1 MAKHDW
7 ATLKAEYLKGSM
19 SLRELAAQKG
29 ISPGT
34 MTARASRD
42 GWEAERSQKQSETV
56 SKAVA
61 KHEAKVVDELAKFN
75 EDDLKIAKALRS
87 KAAALLK
94 TTSSPMALRSLAST
108 FDVAQKMG
116 RLALGATTENAG
128 VSSPQ
133 GGPVATT
140 NMTPEEFKQAAREVL
155 DII

>member
-1 MAKHDW
+1 MMGSLSQREFA
-7 ATLKAEYLKGSM
+7 AE
-19 SLRELAAQKG
+19 KG
-29 ISPGT
+29 INPSTLMAQAAKGK
-34 MTARASRD
+34 
-42 GWEAERSQKQSETV
+42 WEDERKRKQAETS

-75 EDDLKIAKALRS
+75 EDDLKIAKALRA
-87 KAAALLK
+87 KAAALLQ
-94 TTSSPMALRSLAST
+94 TTSSPVALRSLAST

>member
-1 MAKHDW
+1 MMGSLSQREFA
-7 ATLKAEYLKGSM
+7 AE
-19 SLRELAAQKG
+19 KG
-29 ISPGT
+29 INPST
-34 MTARASRD
+34 LMNRAAKE
-42 GWEAERSQKQSETV
+42 GWDAEREQKRAETS

-87 KAAALLK
+87 KAAALLQA
-94 TTSSPMALRSLAST
+94 TNHPLALRQLATT

-140 NMTPEEFKQAAREVL
+140 TMTPEEFKQAAREVL